1 MCPSRAVTV
10 KCYITVHGCLLE
22 NVGLHNIYVDSL
34 SNIPLSNLRP
44 FQWYLDEVYPSNAL
58 NLVQS
63 ALAVGKLKNVATG
76 LCLYVSDLSWAKYN
90 QALTLRPCVD
100 NAHGQSFVYS
110 SQRDIRSASLIDKCI
125 DYSPSKV

>member
-1 MCPSRAVTV
+1 
-10 KCYITVHGCLLE
+10 
-22 NVGLHNIYVDSL
+22 
-34 SNIPLSNLRP
+34 
-44 FQWYLDEVYPSNAL
+44 VYPSNAL

-76 LCLYVSDLSWAKYN
+76 LCLYVSDLSWATYN

-125 DYSPSKV
+125 DYNPSKVSDSRMIPMNTHEHA